1 MYIVLASGTYR
12 HSKNM
17 YIIDL
22 LQKSAYTMYYYN
34 NSFFSNICHRANIKN
49 TETLWE
55 TEING

>member
-22 LQKSAYTMYYYN
+22 LQKSAYTMYYN
-34 NSFFSNICHRANIKN
+34 NDSFFSNIWHRANIKDI
-49 TETLWE
+49 ETLWE